1 MRNKIPVHV
10 TNRFYS
16 KCQSIPND
24 STLHQQLYDN
34 LKTIRR
40 SNKVVQALELP
51 TVININP
58 RSLNNKIEAFKTYME
73 EEEVDLAF
81 ISESHEQLDKTLVDN
96 LHMENYQVI
105 SNVHQRRGK
114 GGRPALVVRSD
125 KFQIQNVTNTLINIP
140 WGVEAVWAVLTPNN
154 VTNDSKIQHLAV
166 CSFYNRNKRS
176 KFKTTLLNHITEA
189 INILSRKYTKGL
201 HFILG
206 ADANHLKLDSI
217 LSLRQDMRSV
227 VEDYTRL
234 GPPPAMLDPIITTL
248 GNYYQSPVCYPP
260 LEADL
265 GTGGAPSD
273 HLIVKMMPINMINNK
288 AARTFSKVTVR
299 PMPMSA
305 MLKYNMEMK
314 SHDWESVYSATSAH
328 EKAFNFQAESV
339 KIVEKC
345 FPSKKIKVS
354 SDDRP
359 WWNPQLQ
366 NLHRRKQRVY
376 RSERKSLKWSCLEN
390 KFKTMMKLAKKNF
403 YAKMIN
409 ELVEKD
415 QNQWYSQF
423 KRLTNQGKLETV
435 VVEKISHLSD

>member
-10 TNRFYS
+10 TKRFYS

-154 VTNDSKIQHLAV
+154 VTNDSKI
-166 CSFYNRNKRS
+166 
-176 KFKTTLLNHITEA
+176 
-189 INILSRKYTKGL
+189 
-201 HFILG
+201 
-206 ADANHLKLDSI
+206 
-217 LSLRQDMRSV
+217 
-227 VEDYTRL
+227 
-234 GPPPAMLDPIITTL
+234 
-248 GNYYQSPVCYPP
+248 
-260 LEADL
+260 
-265 GTGGAPSD
+265 
-273 HLIVKMMPINMINNK
+273 
-288 AARTFSKVTVR
+288 
-299 PMPMSA
+299 
-305 MLKYNMEMK
+305 
-314 SHDWESVYSATSAH
+314 
-328 EKAFNFQAESV
+328 
-339 KIVEKC
+339 
-345 FPSKKIKVS
+345 
-354 SDDRP
+354 
-359 WWNPQLQ
+359 
-366 NLHRRKQRVY
+366 
-376 RSERKSLKWSCLEN
+376 
-390 KFKTMMKLAKKNF
+390 
-403 YAKMIN
+403 
-409 ELVEKD
+409 
-415 QNQWYSQF
+415 
-423 KRLTNQGKLETV
+423 
-435 VVEKISHLSD
+435 